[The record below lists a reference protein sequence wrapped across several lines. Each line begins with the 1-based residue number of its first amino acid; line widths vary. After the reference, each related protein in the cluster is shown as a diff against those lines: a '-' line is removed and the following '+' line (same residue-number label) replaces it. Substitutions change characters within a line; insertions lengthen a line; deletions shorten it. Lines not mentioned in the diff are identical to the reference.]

1 MLPGKRPRYWLWV
14 ALFLFLVGA
23 GVAIFSLLERNLLP
37 TIAALAETKATQAAV
52 ERVNRAIREKIA
64 AENLCYQ
71 DFVTVH
77 KDNSGRVALL
87 QADAVRVSAL
97 AADLAVTV
105 EEALAQL
112 QEEAFYIPL
121 GQVLG
126 SQLLASYGPR
136 IEVRIL
142 PVGTVKIQ
150 VLDQL
155 ETAGINQ
162 TRHRLLL
169 HLDAQV
175 RVVVPLQQRDIRVAA
190 DVPLVE
196 GIIVGTVP
204 NTLLTGGGVIS
215 IPVEERR

>member
-1 MLPGKRPRYWLWV
+1 MLPGGRPRYWIWTL
-14 ALFLFLVGA
+14 LFLPLVGV
-23 GVAIFSLLERNLLP
+23 GIMLIVFLDRNLLP
-37 TIAALAETKATQAAV
+37 TVNALAEARATQTAV
-52 ERVNRAIREKIA
+52 ERINRVIRARIRE
-64 AENLCYQ
+64 ENLRYQ
-71 DFVTVH
+71 DFVIVH
-77 KDNSGRVALL
+77 KDNEGRVALL

-112 QEEAFYIPL
+112 QEESFSIPM

-126 SQLLASYGPR
+126 SQLLASYGPNIR
-136 IEVRIL
+136 VHIL
-142 PVGTVKIQ
+142 PVGTVKVK

-175 RVVVPLQQRDIRVAA
+175 RVVVPLQHRDIPITAE
-190 DVPLVE
+190 VPLVE
-196 GIIVGTVP
+196 GVIVGTVP

-215 IPVEERR
+215 FPVEGKH

>member
-1 MLPGKRPRYWLWV
+1 MFPGRRPRYWSWM
-14 ALFLFLVGA
+14 ALFLLLVGA
-23 GVAIFSLLERNLLP
+23 GVVIFSSLERNLFP
-37 TIAALAETKATQAAV
+37 TIAALAEAKATQTAV

-64 AENLCYQ
+64 AENLKYQ

-77 KDNSGRVALL
+77 KDNSGRVALV

-112 QEEAFYIPL
+112 QEETFYIPL

-142 PVGTVKIQ
+142 PVGTVKVQ

-175 RVVVPLQQRDIRVAA
+175 RVVVPLQQRDIQVAA

-196 GIIVGTVP
+196 GIVVGNVP
-204 NTLLTGGGVIS
+204 HTLLTGGGVIS
-215 IPVEERR
+215 IPVEEKR